1 MSRQLS
7 LRRPVAA
14 LLLVLQ
20 LAGCTT
26 WHVETLPPAEVIAQR
41 HPDRLRVEGA
51 DGKRQMFYGPE
62 VQGDSL
68 RGREW
73 PASTGSRS
81 VPLDRVRSVST
92 SRVSAGR
99 TIGLV
104 LGVPATVVLGL
115 FIALAA
121 SCGGGQCD

>member
-1 MSRQLS
+1 MSRHLS
-7 LRRPVAA
+7 LRRAVAV
-14 LLLVLQ
+14 LLFVFQ

-73 PASTGSRS
+73 PASTGSRA

-104 LGVPATVVLGL
+104 LGIPAAAVLGF
-115 FIALAA
+115 FIALVI
-121 SCGGGQCD
+121 SCHGNCGQ